1 MKLGFI
7 GFGGAGYGLAKGL
20 HEAGLKEV
28 HYHDRLQETQPY
40 ADVIRRHAGEIGA
53 EQAPSVAVLLS
64 RVETVISCV
73 TGAMAVSVAKDASP
87 FLGPGHLYIDVNT
100 ASPKV
105 KETVAVIVE
114 KTGAAVVDAA
124 MMGAIPTFLHRVPVL
139 ASGSGAPRFLESMQP
154 YGMNITVIGATP
166 GQASAIKMFR
176 SIFMKGLLS
185 LFLETLTATHRY
197 GVDEKVLG
205 SIAESL
211 DGVPFLETARLQMT
225 KGAVNAERM
234 AHEMEE
240 VIATLEELGVPA
252 GMSRA
257 AREKLLWCAGF
268 GLRER
273 FGGDL
278 PTTLIDVLQAMEET
292 APAATSHSTEH
303 LEVKIT

>member
-7 GFGGAGYGLAKGL
+7 GFGGAGHGIAKGL
-20 HEAGLKEV
+20 RQAGLEEV
-28 HYHDRLQETQPY
+28 HYHDRMQETPPY
-40 ADVIRRHAGEIGA
+40 AEVIGRHAAEIGA
-53 EQAPSVAVLLS
+53 IQAVTFGELLS
-64 RVETVISCV
+64 RVEVVISCV
-73 TGAMAVSVAKDASP
+73 TGAMAVSVADEAAP
-87 FLGPGHLYIDVNT
+87 FLGPGHLYADVNT
-100 ASPKV
+100 AAPRV
-105 KETVAVIVE
+105 KEEVASIVE
-114 KTGAAVVDAA
+114 RTGAAFVDAA
-124 MMGAIPTFLHRVPVL
+124 MMGAIPTFLHRVPIL
-139 ASGSGAPRFLESMQP
+139 ASGSGAGRFKESMQP
-154 YGMNITVIGATP
+154 YGMNIRLIGEKP

-197 GVDEKVLG
+197 GVDETVLA

-211 DGVPFLETARLQMT
+211 DGVPFVETVRLQMT

-240 VIATLEELGVPA
+240 VVATLDALGVPA

-273 FGGDL
+273 FSGEL
-278 PTTLIDVLQAMEET
+278 PSTLTEVLQAMETPSDE
-292 APAATSHSTEH
+292 
-303 LEVKIT
+303 K

>member
-7 GFGGAGYGLAKGL
+7 GFGGAGYGIAKGL
-20 HEAGLKEV
+20 RQAGLEEV
-28 HYHDRLQETQPY
+28 HYHDRMQVTPPY
-40 ADVIRRHAGEIGA
+40 AEVIGRHAAEIGA
-53 EQAPSVAVLLS
+53 IQAVTFGELLS
-64 RVETVISCV
+64 RVEVVISCV
-73 TGAMAVSVAKDASP
+73 TGAMAVSVADEAAP
-87 FLGPGHLYIDVNT
+87 FLGPGHLYADVNT
-100 ASPKV
+100 AAPRV
-105 KETVAVIVE
+105 KEEVASIVE
-114 KTGAAVVDAA
+114 RTGAAFVDAA
-124 MMGAIPTFLHRVPVL
+124 MMGAIPTFLHRVPIL
-139 ASGSGAPRFLESMQP
+139 ASGSGAGRFKECMQP
-154 YGMNITVIGATP
+154 YGMNIRLIGEKP

-197 GVDEKVLG
+197 GVDETVLG

-211 DGVPFLETARLQMT
+211 DGVPFVETARLQMT

-240 VIATLEELGVPA
+240 VVATLEELGVPA

-273 FGGDL
+273 FGGKL
-278 PTTLIDVLQAMEET
+278 PSTLTEVLQAMETPSGE
-292 APAATSHSTEH
+292 
-303 LEVKIT
+303 K

>member
-20 HEAGLKEV
+20 LGAGLEEV
-28 HYHDRLQETQPY
+28 HFHDRMQETPPY
-40 ADVIRRHAGEIGA
+40 ADVIRRHAAEIGA
-53 EQAPSVAVLLS
+53 KRAATVDVLLS

-73 TGAMAVSVAKDASP
+73 TGAMAVLVAEDASP
-87 FLGPGHLYIDVNT
+87 FLGPGHLYADVNT

-105 KETVAVIVE
+105 KETVAGIVE
-114 KTGAAVVDAA
+114 KTGAAFVDAA

-139 ASGSGAPRFLESMQP
+139 ASGGGAPRFRESMQP
-154 YGMNITVIGATP
+154 YGMNITVIGAKP

-197 GVDEKVLG
+197 GVDERVLD

-240 VIATLEELGVPA
+240 VIATLEVLGVPA

-273 FGGDL
+273 FGGEL
-278 PTTLIDVLQAMEET
+278 PTTLTEVLQAMEPT
-292 APAATSHSTEH
+292 PAATSHST
-303 LEVKIT
+303 

>member
-1 MKLGFI
+1 MILGFI

-20 HEAGLKEV
+20 RGAGVKEI
-28 HYHDRLQETQPY
+28 HFHDHLQETEPY
-40 ADVIRRHAGEIGA
+40 AEAISRHATEVGASRAASIGELIA
-53 EQAPSVAVLLS
+53 
-64 RVETVISCV
+64 RVEVVISCV
-73 TGAMAVSVAKDASP
+73 TGAMAVSVASEVSP
-87 FLGPGHLYIDVNT
+87 FLRATHLYVDVNT

-105 KETVAVIVE
+105 KETTARIVE
-114 KTGAAVVDAA
+114 QTGAAFVDAA
-124 MMGAIPTFLHRVPVL
+124 MMGAIPAFLHRVPIL
-139 ASGSGAPRFLESMQP
+139 ASGNGAARFQNCMQP
-154 YGMNITVIGATP
+154 YGMNIKVIGPKP

-197 GVDEKVLG
+197 GVDEMVLG

-211 DGVPFLETARLQMT
+211 DGVPFIATARRQTT
-225 KGAVNAERM
+225 KGVVNADRM

-240 VIATLEELGVPA
+240 VIDTLDELGVPA

-273 FGGDL
+273 FGGEIPKSL
-278 PTTLIDVLQAMEET
+278 MEVLQAMNSLLLKES
-292 APAATSHSTEH
+292 AST
-303 LEVKIT
+303 